1 VGLTVAIAGGSGF
14 IGQHLAASLV
24 ARGDQ
29 AIVLS
34 RDPDRARRR
43 GRGHGRL
50 VPWTASDPDEAAGLL
65 DGVDAVVNVTG
76 VPVGPRPWTPGRR
89 RAIRESRL
97 GPTATIVEAVR
108 RLSSERRPTVLVNV
122 SGSDSYQGLDETPA
136 TEADARATGFLADL
150 CRDWEATA
158 RAAEASG
165 VRVAIIRNGFVIGRD
180 AKALQLLALPFRLHL
195 GGRMGTG
202 RQWMSWVHVDDV
214 TGIMRMAID
223 DPRASGPINAVSPR
237 PAREAEVA
245 AAVGEA
251 LGRRS
256 WLPVP
261 ALPVRLVLGEV
272 SVLILGS
279 VRAVPARALEL
290 GYSFRWTDLGR
301 AMADVLR

>member
-1 VGLTVAIAGGSGF
+1 
-14 IGQHLAASLV
+14 
-24 ARGDQ
+24 
-29 AIVLS
+29 
-34 RDPDRARRR
+34 
-43 GRGHGRL
+43 
-50 VPWTASDPDEAAGLL
+50 
-65 DGVDAVVNVTG
+65 
-76 VPVGPRPWTPGRR
+76 
-89 RAIRESRL
+89 
-97 GPTATIVEAVR
+97 
-108 RLSSERRPTVLVNV
+108 
-122 SGSDSYQGLDETPA
+122 
-136 TEADARATGFLADL
+136 
-150 CRDWEATA
+150 
-158 RAAEASG
+158 
-165 VRVAIIRNGFVIGRD
+165 
-180 AKALQLLALPFRLHL
+180 
-195 GGRMGTG
+195 
-202 RQWMSWVHVDDV
+202 
-214 TGIMRMAID
+214 MAID